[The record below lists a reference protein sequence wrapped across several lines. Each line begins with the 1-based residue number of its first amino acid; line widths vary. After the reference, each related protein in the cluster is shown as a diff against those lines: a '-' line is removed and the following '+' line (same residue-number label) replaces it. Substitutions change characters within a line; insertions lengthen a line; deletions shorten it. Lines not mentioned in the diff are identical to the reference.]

1 MVSLCVCVCVRWV
14 SKRISL
20 NKFETFFLFFL
31 LRNEKLF
38 KTFPTNTID
47 RLLLRNKYT
56 DPLIG
61 IGIRKKR
68 RQQQQQQQPNTRILL
83 NDKKKNIFEKCV
95 VHHTHTHWYSNIDSL
110 AFETNTGKKID
121 FIHIIIIII
130 DDSHGKMKTFK
141 IKILNSGWMKIWN
154 EKKRKI

>member
-1 MVSLCVCVCVRWV
+1 MVSLSVCVCVCVRWV

-20 NKFETFFLFFL
+20 NKFETFFLFFFL

-68 RQQQQQQQPNTRILL
+68 RQQQQPNTRILL

-95 VHHTHTHWYSNIDSL
+95 VHHTHTHIDIRISIVWHL
-110 AFETNTGKKID
+110 KQTQ
-121 FIHIIIIII
+121 
-130 DDSHGKMKTFK
+130 
-141 IKILNSGWMKIWN
+141 
-154 EKKRKI
+154 EKKSTLSTSSSLMIVMGKWKLSK